1 MNFVTTLS
9 DSRIKVQGSVNST
22 NAAEFEKELLGV
34 ISGQEMTID
43 AEDLT
48 YISSAGLRVLL
59 KAKKQ
64 LGGQLVLEN
73 VRSDVFDILDMTGF
87 TEILTVRKAMRQI
100 SVEGLTEIGH
110 GQNGHVYRIDP
121 DTIVKVFRP
130 NIDHSMVRNEI
141 AKAKAAF
148 MMGIPT
154 AISYDVVKV
163 GQSYGVVYELLNA
176 RDLSDCMKSDPD
188 HRDDYVRLFAS
199 VMREMHTMEID
210 SEQFTSARATT
221 LGALPY
227 TKGRIFTEE
236 EYEKAK
242 AILENVPERN
252 TFIHGDCHAG
262 NVMLQGNELMFI
274 DLSCAGCGHPIF
286 DLMSMY
292 LTAAC
297 HQGELFSK
305 YTVEESYHIW
315 KVFLSTY
322 LDTEDEAFLAK
333 AEEQVAA
340 FSSARFMIGLLRI
353 PDLLKPEE
361 MVIYKARFC
370 ELYDKGIEPLC
381 F

>member
-1 MNFVTTLS
+1 MGLITILN
-9 DSRIKVQGSVNST
+9 DSHIKVQGSVTSV
-22 NAAEFEKELLGV
+22 NAAEFEKELFDV
-34 ISGQEMTID
+34 ISGQDLTID
-43 AEDLT
+43 AEELT

-59 KAKKQ
+59 KKKKA
-64 LGGQLVLEN
+64 LKGQLILEN
-73 VRSDVFDILDMTGF
+73 VGTDVFDILDMTGF
-87 TEILTVRKAMRQI
+87 TQLLTVRKAMRQL

-121 DTIVKVFRP
+121 DTIVKVFRS
-130 NIDHSMVRNEI
+130 NIDYSMVCNEI

-148 MMGIPT
+148 MIGVPT
-154 AISYDVVKV
+154 AISSDVVKV
-163 GQSYGVVYELLNA
+163 GDCYGVVYELLNA
-176 RDLSDCMKSDPD
+176 RDLSDCMKEDPA
-188 HRDDYVRLFAS
+188 HRDDYIRLFAS
-199 VMREMHTMEID
+199 VMQEMHTMEVESD
-210 SEQFTSARATT
+210 QFTSARATT

-227 TKGRIFTEE
+227 MKGRIFTEE

-242 AILENVPERN
+242 AIMENVPERK

-262 NVMLQGNELMFI
+262 NVMLQGDELMFI

-297 HQGELFSK
+297 HQGELFSN
-305 YTVEESYHIW
+305 YTKEEAYQIW
-315 KVFLSTY
+315 RVFLSAY
-322 LDTEDEAFLAK
+322 LNTEDPEFLAK

-340 FSSARFMIGLLRI
+340 FSSARYLIGILRI
-353 PDLLKPEE
+353 PDLMTPEE